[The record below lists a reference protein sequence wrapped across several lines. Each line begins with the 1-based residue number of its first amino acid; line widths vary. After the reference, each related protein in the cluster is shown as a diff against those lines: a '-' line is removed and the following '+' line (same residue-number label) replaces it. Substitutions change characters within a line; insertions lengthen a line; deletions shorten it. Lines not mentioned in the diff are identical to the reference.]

1 MAPAKQTP
9 DVRARG
15 ERRAKPGREARSWEV
30 VHTALLSSRGG
41 GVVAPAEAGFLSSP
55 PRQLLPVAVVV
66 VLVVAA
72 QGREAPLADG
82 KGKEDLGAR
91 IHPHL
96 HERKEEADPYKRPCE
111 SPREN
116 TGKPWLMVVAD
127 LFPLLT

>member
-1 MAPAKQTP
+1 MIWPQQNRHQMSGQEER
-9 DVRARG
+9 DEQSQG
-15 ERRAKPGREARSWEV
+15 EKPGLGKLSTQPCSAPVEA
-30 VHTALLSSRGG
+30 

-96 HERKEEADPYKRPCE
+96 HEAQE
-111 SPREN
+111 SGRGN
-116 TGKPWLMVVAD
+116 
-127 LFPLLT
+127 

>member
-1 MAPAKQTP
+1 M
-9 DVRARG
+9 
-15 ERRAKPGREARSWEV
+15 
-30 VHTALLSSRGG
+30 
-41 GVVAPAEAGFLSSP
+41 
-55 PRQLLPVAVVV
+55 

-82 KGKEDLGAR
+82 KGEEDLGAR

-127 LFPLLT
+127 LFPLVLHLGSLNGFFCFRDAPRWMLGTQRKLTEA